1 MYNELSAIRKQ
12 RIQEAH
18 RLMIEAQEYLA
29 SAISDE
35 YDQSNLSSLERIEEQ
50 LCELI
55 DDLVTYAND
64 VSDEDLAD
72 QFLYG
77 RL

>member
-1 MYNELSAIRKQ
+1 MYNELSAVRQQ

-18 RLMIEAQEYLA
+18 RLMTEAIEYLDC
-29 SAISDE
+29 AISDE
-35 YDQSNLSSLERIEEQ
+35 YDQSNLASLERIEEQ
-50 LCELI
+50 LVELT

-64 VSDEDLAD
+64 VCPEDLVD

-77 RL
+77 NL